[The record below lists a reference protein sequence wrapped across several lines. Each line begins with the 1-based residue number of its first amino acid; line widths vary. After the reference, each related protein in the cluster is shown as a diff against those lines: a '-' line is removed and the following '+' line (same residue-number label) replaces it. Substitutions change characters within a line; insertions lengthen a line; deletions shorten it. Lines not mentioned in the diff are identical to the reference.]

1 MSKERFIGFVKN
13 NPALVDYVKK
23 NNTSWQSL
31 YEVYALYGENEEVW
45 SKYLNSKENSVNEL
59 VGMIKNI
66 NLESVRKVVD
76 GLQRTISLVQDISGK
91 GETIEPYEKRQKHSE
106 QFLAKRIGA
115 GRRQRQRSCHRAE
128 PWRAHWNHHRR
139 HRSWHDAGRC
149 RGALH

>member
-59 VGMIKNI
+59 VGMIKSI

-91 GETIEPYEKRQKHSE
+91 GETVEPYEKRQKYE
-106 QFLAKRIGA
+106 DL
-115 GRRQRQRSCHRAE
+115 
-128 PWRAHWNHHRR
+128 
-139 HRSWHDAGRC
+139 DD
-149 RGALH
+149 